1 MNFSQRSIFTLA
13 LFFSFSW
20 SAHAQTSND
29 SAAKPT
35 LTQKLIAE
43 NATQL
48 VQQARESGN
57 IVRGAILF
65 HQGNINCARCHRP
78 AAGKTRLGPDLSKL
92 GKDMTDEMI
101 VESILQP
108 SKVIAKGFAT
118 KVIRHF
124 DGRMLVGPVIKE
136 ADDEIILGD
145 YSGQGKEIKIAVDDI
160 DEQRDSK
167 VSGMPDNLIDELK
180 NLSLIH
186 ISEPTRPY

>member
-1 MNFSQRSIFTLA
+1 MNFSQRFIFILA

-20 SAHAQTSND
+20 SAYAQTPND
-29 SAAKPT
+29 SPAQST

-43 NATQL
+43 DATQL

-57 IVRGAILF
+57 IIRGAILF

-92 GKDMTDEMI
+92 GKDMTDETI
-101 VESILQP
+101 VESILEH

-124 DGRMLVGPVIKE
+124 DCLLYTSPSPRDRQKSRMPSS
-136 ADDEIILGD
+136 A
-145 YSGQGKEIKIAVDDI
+145 
-160 DEQRDSK
+160 
-167 VSGMPDNLIDELK
+167 
-180 NLSLIH
+180 
-186 ISEPTRPY
+186 